1 MFIAAYADVPAGTFL
16 AIARSVPARTRTATS
31 RVARGGWKADKAHR
45 SAAEECTGAPGLGT
59 PGCSPAPVDYAIYGI
74 IHSACG
80 AHRKPAAVHRYVPP
94 GCIRNGVTCSLI
106 GMSGRSRTVSEVPGH
121 RLGVPGVLYRWSSAV
136 WDYASR
142 EASSPSA
149 LRVCSI
155 SGRIPNL
162 ARMMIVDWEPPS
174 SRMRRTRFS

>member
-1 MFIAAYADVPAGTFL
+1 MEDWQCDMYAEKLSRADAVIDFIAKF
-16 AIARSVPARTRTATS
+16 R
-31 RVARGGWKADKAHR
+31 
-45 SAAEECTGAPGLGT
+45 E
-59 PGCSPAPVDYAIYGI
+59 YGI
-74 IHSACG
+74 I
-80 AHRKPAAVHRYVPP
+80 
-94 GCIRNGVTCSLI
+94 
-106 GMSGRSRTVSEVPGH
+106 VPGH
-121 RLGVPGVLYRWSSAV
+121 RLGMPGVLYRWSSAV

>member
-1 MFIAAYADVPAGTFL
+1 MRTSQRGRFLQLRAVSPRGRGRPPAGSPGADGKLTRPTDQRQKSVQ
-16 AIARSVPARTRTATS
+16 ARRAWGRLGVPPS
-31 RVARGGWKADKAHR
+31 
-45 SAAEECTGAPGLGT
+45 
-59 PGCSPAPVDYAIYGI
+59 PVDYAIYGI

-80 AHRKPAAVHRYVPP
+80 AHRKPAAIHRYVPP